1 MSDRLYGAWCAETE
15 EWLGIKAMM
24 LGLVI
29 LTSWSPNAR
38 GFAEDVCSN
47 ATDTWMGCSNHL
59 CPDPESEFLVCE
71 TLAMLTT
78 VVGQGLGQTG
88 PGGSRSTMHFDATY
102 LLAQA
107 AGLSPRE
114 AYVIAQYAQAPDQ
127 GMYVHRGQGG
137 EVVAHPDSCETNV
150 EPACWFNSAG
160 TLGVDRNNFTGG
172 GVFFHFPAPPAGVAI
187 SNGLHPQVQDPTVEP
202 FLNHVR
208 RWVYGQGPLCVGGL
222 TERSDAGDFATGATC
237 FASDVR
243 DPSVF
248 LGRIPFVSEM
258 GFLGFADWEGEPGEQ
273 TLITDQASGEATSAA
288 LLDEQMGPDKGQLV
302 RLGIYLHVLADR
314 VSHHRCVDASRLEG
328 PREAEAGSIVINPIA
343 APIYLATLG
352 NDGLAALAQ
361 IITDPGVTS
370 EPDFFFEFSTQECD
384 QLSHAN
390 RHTFETGTEQAALSD
405 ENRTTEA
412 ALVEVYAELKRFS
425 AGRAD
430 SCPSLSD
437 AAADTLFGAIVQ
449 ALEVASAQGRID
461 ALTDVARGHDWLP
474 LPAHGGVSAEQWL
487 ENADTPACAGSAERP
502 TDARPPTGSGG
513 SWSGWALWLLGLA
526 ALLHPARC
534 RVLLVLAIALAAPA
548 QAFDYSL
555 GPVDVSAQFTL
566 ATGVTWRLQKQ
577 EERFLAKTN
586 IEGQQDLCAAD
597 DCLSFTGDPAPNQRL
612 VNARGGYCILNGDN
626 GNLNYDQGDIVYAT
640 TRFEP
645 EIKLGWGDW
654 SFKAGVRAYYDPVNA
669 DFDETHPNTR
679 FQPATTPRPDRYVE
693 DFAKGVR
700 LGEIALN
707 GFFSWNDRFFS
718 LGIGTQNIRWG
729 EANTLQFTTL
739 SAINPPDATVIRM
752 PGAELADLPIPVPS
766 MVLSTDLTNSL
777 ALEVVWLWGWEPVIV
792 DPPGS
797 FMSTSDIAGGGQYA
811 IAGLGQFSEDPDA
824 QFMLSFP
831 ASLATDTS
839 AYSEV
844 LDEEFG
850 YPSTG
855 DEFGFRLAYFAEWLN
870 QGTDLSFHYLRYHSR
885 LPYAS
890 TFAAQDSCARDS
902 GDFVTALAVCQ
913 GGTGPFDPLIPGE
926 GGEILPLD
934 TVKIFLDYPE
944 NIDML
949 GLSFNTNLGDWAVAG
964 EVAHHIDHPIQVQIV
979 DVIFASLQP
988 AFPRQ
993 DLNLGLGTIT
1003 DLLGQ
1008 TPLPDAL
1015 VEALE
1020 ALTTAGVPQL
1030 TLPSADNALPSYLA
1044 AYRGQDIH
1052 GGQRIQG
1059 YIRRDLTQVVVNGL
1073 KIYRRNPFGAEQVIL
1088 LLEGGWTHI
1097 HDMPRFSELQL
1108 EGGGDNTH
1116 ASAGADGTGSN
1127 GEPDA
1132 RRVNPTQQ
1140 REGFATQDSWGYR
1153 SLVQLTYNQVFGRL
1167 TVRPTLLWQ
1176 HDLKGTSPFPM
1187 QNFIEDR
1194 RFAWFFVDIDWTR
1207 NFKTQLSWQ
1216 VYTGA
1221 KDTNLLADR
1230 DNAGFSLIYTF

>member
-1 MSDRLYGAWCAETE
+1 MSDRLNGAWCVETA
-15 EWLGIKAMM
+15 GISGVKAA
-24 LGLVI
+24 LWGLAI
-29 LTSWSPNAR
+29 MLTSWSYEAWS
-38 GFAEDVCSN
+38 FAEDVCAN
-47 ATDTWMGCSNHL
+47 ASDQWITCSTHL
-59 CPDPESEFLVCE
+59 CPDPESEFLGCE
-71 TLAMLTT
+71 TIAMLTT
-78 VVGQGLGQTG
+78 LGGQGLGRTG
-88 PGGSRSTMHFDATY
+88 PGGSRSTIHFDATY

-107 AGLSPRE
+107 AGLNPRT
-114 AYVIAQYAQAPDQ
+114 AYVIAQYAQSPDQ
-127 GMYVHRGQGG
+127 GVYVHRGQAG
-137 EVVAHPDSCETNV
+137 EVLADPADCEVASA
-150 EPACWFNSAG
+150 PACWFNSAD
-160 TLGVDRNNFTGG
+160 TPGVDRNNFTGG
-172 GVFFHFPAPPAGVAI
+172 GVFFHFPAPPEGVAI
-187 SNGLHPQVQDPTVEP
+187 SDGLHPQVEDSELEP
-202 FLNHVR
+202 FLHHVR
-208 RWVYGQGPLCVGGL
+208 RWVYGRGPLCVGGL
-222 TERSDAGDFATGATC
+222 TELSAGGDYASGDQC
-237 FASDVR
+237 FRSDVR

-248 LGRIPFVSEM
+248 LGRIPFVAEM
-258 GFLGFADWEGEPGEQ
+258 GFLGFADWEGGTGEQ
-273 TLITDQASGEATSAA
+273 TLMRDPETGEATPAHLLEGQVGEDAA
-288 LLDEQMGPDKGQLV
+288 QLV
-302 RLGIYLHVLADR
+302 RLGIYLHLLADR

-328 PREAEAGSIVINPIA
+328 PRPGDAGGIVINPIA
-343 APIYLATLG
+343 APIYLSTIG
-352 NDGLAALAQ
+352 NDGLGALTQ
-361 IITDPGVTS
+361 IITDPGMTVD
-370 EPDFFFEFSTQECD
+370 PDFFFEFSTQECD
-384 QLSHAN
+384 QVSHAN
-390 RHTFETGTEQAALSD
+390 RHTFETGTDQAALAA

-412 ALVEVYAELKRFS
+412 ALEEVYDELVTFS
-425 AGRAD
+425 AQRSG
-430 SCPSLSD
+430 SCPSLSVS
-437 AAADTLFGAIVQ
+437 AAESLLREIIR
-449 ALEVASAQGRID
+449 ALEVVDAQGRID
-461 ALTDVARGHDWLP
+461 ALTDIALKHDWLP
-474 LPAHGGVSAEQWL
+474 LPAHGGVAGDRWL
-487 ENADTPACAGSAERP
+487 AMADTPGCSIVEPGDDDIDPS
-502 TDARPPTGSGG
+502 GGMGG
-513 SWSGWALWLLGLA
+513 SWSSLALGLMGLA
-526 ALLHPARC
+526 ALLR
-534 RVLLVLAIALAAPA
+534 RRRRMLAALTVAATAPA
-548 QAFDYSL
+548 HAVDYSI
-555 GPVDVSAQFTL
+555 GPVDISAKFTL
-566 ATGVTWRLQKQ
+566 ATGATWRLQKQ
-577 EERFLAKTN
+577 EERFLAKSN
-586 IEGQQDLCAAD
+586 IEGQQDLCASD

-612 VNARGGYCILNGDN
+612 VDARGGYYILNGDN

-645 EIKLGWGDW
+645 EVSFSWGDW
-654 SFKAGVRAYYDPVNA
+654 TLKAGAQAYYDPVNA

-679 FQPATTPRPDRYVE
+679 FQPASTPRPDRYVE

-700 LGEIALN
+700 VGEVALN
-707 GFFSWNDRFFS
+707 GFFTWKDHFFS
-718 LGIGTQNIRWG
+718 LGIGSQNIRWG
-729 EANTLQFTTL
+729 EANTFQFTTL

-766 MVLSTDLTNSL
+766 VVLSTDLTNSL

-824 QFMLSFP
+824 QFTLAFP

-844 LDEEFG
+844 LDEEYG
-850 YPSTG
+850 YPGTG

-902 GDFVTALAVCQ
+902 EDFVTALAVCQ
-913 GGTGPFDPLIPGE
+913 GGTGPFDSLVPGE
-926 GGEILPLD
+926 GQEILPID

-944 NIDML
+944 DIDLL
-949 GLSFNTNLGDWAVAG
+949 GGSFNTNLGDWAIAG
-964 EVAHHIDHPIQVQIV
+964 EVAHHLDLPIQVQIT

-993 DLNLGLGTIT
+993 DLHLGPGTIT
-1003 DLLGQ
+1003 DLIGQ
-1008 TPLPDAL
+1008 TPLPDEL

-1020 ALTTAGVPQL
+1020 GVTNGEIPQL

-1044 AYRGQDIH
+1044 AYRGEDIQ
-1052 GGQRIQG
+1052 GGQLIRG

-1073 KIYRRNPFGAEQVIL
+1073 KIYRRNPFGAEQVIF

-1097 HDMPRFSELQL
+1097 HDMPRFNELQL

-1116 ASAGADGTGSN
+1116 ASPGADGTGSN

-1153 SLVQLTYNQVFGRL
+1153 SLVQLTYNQVFGRF

-1187 QNFIEDR
+1187 QNFIEGR

-1216 VYTGA
+1216 MYTGA

-1230 DNAGFSLIYTF
+1230 DNAGFSLVYKF